1 MLVIFASSVRARHS
15 SSSKVE
21 RNFAYS
27 NFLLVELL
35 FSPVFFAFV
44 SKFLRGC
51 SPPSYHIQSTW
62 TSGVYCREQ
71 GISETLQYTVKLKH
85 TFWSMNISKRLG
97 NFINTLPI
105 LGWICHLLACASKQ
119 SWNASIAV
127 AVAFL
132 LHEVHLD
139 MMIINTNHRL
149 KQMMMMIP
157 MPCVLHS
164 WLYDRRV
171 LVEVEVL
178 EPVAELDPG
187 WNYHFFLFF

>member
-1 MLVIFASSVRARHS
+1 MTMLVIFASSVRARHS

-85 TFWSMNISKRLG
+85 TFWSMNISKHLG
-97 NFINTLPI
+97 NLINTLPI
-105 LGWICHLLACASKQ
+105 LG
-119 SWNASIAV
+119 
-127 AVAFL
+127 
-132 LHEVHLD
+132 LD
-139 MMIINTNHRL
+139 MSPPGLCLETVL
-149 KQMMMMIP
+149 KRFHCRSRCFSAP
-157 MPCVLHS
+157 RS
-164 WLYDRRV
+164 S
-171 LVEVEVL
+171 
-178 EPVAELDPG
+178 PG
-187 WNYHFFLFF
+187 HDDYQY